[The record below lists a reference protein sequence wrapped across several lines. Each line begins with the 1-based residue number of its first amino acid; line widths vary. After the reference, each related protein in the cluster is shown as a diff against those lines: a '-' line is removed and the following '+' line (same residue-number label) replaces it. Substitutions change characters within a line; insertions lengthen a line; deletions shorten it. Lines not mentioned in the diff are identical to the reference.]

1 MIAVQASVVNMFA
14 YKLVRQLK
22 NGELASLFINK
33 KVRLPLNEWLEAE
46 DHPTKGYKHR
56 PGWHCTKSPE
66 APHLSKKGRVW
77 VKVELQLFTLEVRP
91 ESQGGVWL
99 LADRMK
105 IIEIL

>member
-33 KVRLPLNEWLEAE
+33 KARLPLNEWIDAE
-46 DHPTKGYKHR
+46 DHKTEGFKHR
-56 PGWHCTKSPE
+56 PGWHCTLEPK
-66 APHLSKKGRVW
+66 APHLSEKGRVW
-77 VKVELQLFTLEVRP
+77 VKVKIELFSREERP
-91 ESQGGVWL
+91 KSQGGTWL
-99 LADRMK
+99 LANRMK